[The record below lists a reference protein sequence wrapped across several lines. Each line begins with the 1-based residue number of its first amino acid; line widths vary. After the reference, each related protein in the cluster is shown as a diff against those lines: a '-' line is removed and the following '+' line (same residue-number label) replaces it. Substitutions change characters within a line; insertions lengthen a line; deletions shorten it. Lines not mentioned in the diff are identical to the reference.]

1 MSETQPSVSPGP
13 PVRQPDDP
21 ARAGDTAPA
30 SNLPKPRKKRAPRP
44 TYDDGALTRVFKFP
58 SKKFPKSSYYVTD
71 TEIIIRIR
79 KARKK
84 WKLVLPKKRV
94 VSCRTNRWFTK
105 PRWIEIELTYT
116 QAVRQGLIER
126 TPEPA
131 RTGAPP
137 EADVVDTA
145 TLPAGDEAGGASV
158 DVSALMP
165 PEPVELAPES
175 EAESEA
181 EAEFEVENDG
191 DVELDDDTVTGWVPD
206 DDADPA
212 AGEEIADAED
222 EDFTDDPVGEVVAT
236 PSFEW
241 ETSGAGSDAAA
252 PSLPAWVEAIQPHAP
267 PADAAPAA
275 ISLVKPDDAEAAPL
289 DKPLPPLVVRRPASP
304 TRRFAGAGLMAAA
317 LALTFLVSSGD
328 WSNVADAVADRGP
341 CADPAHVSCA
351 DHGIVTGS
359 ISGPSE
365 PPITTVAQVPA
376 VIEPVADER
385 PTQSVAALDSEAEVR
400 VVPPLPIAEA
410 PRPDARQDAP
420 PAADVAVAV
429 AVVAAAQAVSPP
441 AAIDPCPVRAASI
454 ARSTVIQFG
463 FASANLTPPGAA
475 ALDPLATTLGQC
487 PAVRVVIEGHTDS
500 DGDYYRNQSLSVRR
514 AEVVRQHL
522 VNAGAMADQL
532 SVIGYGQLRPLM
544 PNDTTTNKSRNRR
557 IELVVE

>member
-21 ARAGDTAPA
+21 ARAGDAAPTP
-30 SNLPKPRKKRAPRP
+30 PKPRKKRAPRP

-126 TPEPA
+126 TPQPLPA
-131 RTGAPP
+131 EAPP
-137 EADVVDTA
+137 EADNVAAA
-145 TLPAGDEAGGASV
+145 TLPAGDEAASIE
-158 DVSALMP
+158 VSCSIP
-165 PEPVELAPES
+165 HEPVELAPENEPEG
-175 EAESEA
+175 EAEV
-181 EAEFEVENDG
+181 EFDGDG
-191 DVELDDDTVTGWVPD
+191 DVELDDDTVAGWIPD

-212 AGEEIADAED
+212 AGEELGDADDD
-222 EDFTDDPVGEVVAT
+222 EFADDPVGEVVAT

-241 ETSGAGSDAAA
+241 ETGAAGSDAAA
-252 PSLPAWVEAIQPHAP
+252 HENLAWVEAIQPLAP
-267 PADAAPAA
+267 HADATPTA
-275 ISLVKPDDAEAAPL
+275 ISLVEPDDAETAPL
-289 DKPLPPLVVRRPASP
+289 DKPLPPLTVRRPASR

-317 LALTFLVSSGD
+317 IAMAFLVFGGD
-328 WSNVADAVADRGP
+328 WSNVADTVADRGP
-341 CADPAHVSCA
+341 CTAPLQATCA
-351 DHGIVTGS
+351 DYGIVTGS
-359 ISGPSE
+359 ISVAPEPSGPATEQEPTFADPARAEPVRDVSAVEAVAMPSSE
-365 PPITTVAQVPA
+365 AA
-376 VIEPVADER
+376 ASEPVAPPP
-385 PTQSVAALDSEAEVR
+385 PTD
-400 VVPPLPIAEA
+400 EA
-410 PRPDARQDAP
+410 PSQAFRADAP
-420 PAADVAVAV
+420 PPATVAI
-429 AVVAAAQAVSPP
+429 VAAAQPVSPP
-441 AAIDPCPVRAASI
+441 EAIDPCPMRAASI

-463 FASANLTPPGAA
+463 YASASLTPPGAA
-475 ALDPLATTLGQC
+475 ALDPLATTLEQC
-487 PAVRVVIEGHTDS
+487 PAVRVIIEGHTDS

-514 AEVVRQHL
+514 AEAVRQHL
-522 VNAGAMADQL
+522 VNAGAMAGQL